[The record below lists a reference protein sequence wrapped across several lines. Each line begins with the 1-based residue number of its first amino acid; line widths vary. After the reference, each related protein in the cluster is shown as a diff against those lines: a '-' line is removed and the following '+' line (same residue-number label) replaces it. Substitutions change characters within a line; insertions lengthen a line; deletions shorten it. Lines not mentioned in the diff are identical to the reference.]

1 MARLLLAHGAVVTR
15 AMAGRLRCLNAEYP
29 DRDVREI
36 LDELD
41 PGGEP
46 VCASAR

>member
-1 MARLLLAHGAVVTR
+1 MARLLLTHGAVVTR
-15 AMAGRLRCLNAEYP
+15 AMAAKLKCLNAEYP

-41 PGGEP
+41 PGEEP
-46 VCASAR
+46 VCEKPG